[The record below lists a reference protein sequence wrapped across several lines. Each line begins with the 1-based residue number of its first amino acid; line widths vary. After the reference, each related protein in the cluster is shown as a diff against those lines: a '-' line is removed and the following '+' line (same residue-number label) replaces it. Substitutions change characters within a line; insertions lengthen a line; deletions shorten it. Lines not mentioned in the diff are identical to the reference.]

1 MTSVK
6 YLAVAALCVAAMG
19 RDLQAQVPRNLD
31 AVDSLYR
38 GVSNILLAYKPVF
51 GGNEMLVTF
60 GTLGDEPELQVQ
72 FHLRPT
78 ERCAVWLR
86 YVPRDQD
93 TIYQRLFAVI
103 ADRPSV
109 TPEQAAGLFRLEEE
123 VRAVPCDET
132 LGRLLARARD
142 LVLPLASPVDDRT
155 MFLHSLTFRVETHSP
170 DFSVRAEFTS
180 GIDLPVAAWARE
192 LRREVLRLL
201 PGEAGAG
208 ANAPASR

>member
-1 MTSVK
+1 MKPVK
-6 YLAVAALCVAAMG
+6 YWAVAVLCAIAIG
-19 RDLQAQVPRNLD
+19 RDAHAQVPRNLD

-38 GVSNILLAYKPVF
+38 NVSNILLAYKPVF

-72 FHLRPT
+72 FGLQRA

-103 ADRPSV
+103 ADRPGI

-123 VRAVPCDET
+123 VRTIPCDER
-132 LGRLLARARD
+132 LGQLLVRARN
-142 LVLPLASPVDDRT
+142 LVLPLASPVDDRKL
-155 MFLHSLTFRVETHSP
+155 FLHSLTFRVETHSP
-170 DFSVRAEFTS
+170 DLTVSTEFTS
-180 GIDLPVAAWARE
+180 GLDLPVAVWARE

-201 PGEAGAG
+201 PGET
-208 ANAPASR
+208 R